1 VVVDRDFAGRTVLV
15 TGASRGIGRAVAVAF
30 AERGARVAVHFGSDE
45 RGAEATRTSLRGD
58 GHLTVRAEL
67 ADPEAVRAAVD
78 TVASETG
85 RLDVLV
91 NNAGIWVPHPPAEVG
106 YREWQDVWRRT
117 LDVNLIGAA
126 NACYCAAR
134 HMIEAGGGR
143 IVNVSS
149 RGAFRGEPDYPA
161 YGASKA
167 GLNALGQSLALALG
181 RHGIFVATVAPG
193 FVDTE
198 MAGEFLEGPDGD
210 AIRAQSPLGRVATA
224 EEVANAVVFLASE
237 GAEFTTGAILDL
249 NGASYLRT

>member
-1 VVVDRDFAGRTVLV
+1 VDRGFEGRTVLV

-30 AERGARVAVHFGSDE
+30 AERGARVGVHFGSDE
-45 RGAEATRTSLRGD
+45 RGAETTRASLRGD
-58 GHLTVRAEL
+58 GHLIVRAEL

-78 TVASETG
+78 TVANETG

-91 NNAGIWVPHPPAEVG
+91 NNAAIWVPHRVAEVG
-106 YREWQDVWRRT
+106 YGEWQDVWRRT

-126 NACYCAAR
+126 NASYCAAR

-149 RGAFRGEPDYPA
+149 RGAFRGEPEYPA

-181 RHGIFVATVAPG
+181 PFGISVATVAPG

-198 MAGEFLEGPDGD
+198 MAGEFLHGPDGD
-210 AIRAQSPLGRVATA
+210 AIRAQSPFGRVATA
-224 EEVANAVVFLASE
+224 EEVANAVVFLASD
-237 GAEFTTGAILDL
+237 GAEFTSGAILDV